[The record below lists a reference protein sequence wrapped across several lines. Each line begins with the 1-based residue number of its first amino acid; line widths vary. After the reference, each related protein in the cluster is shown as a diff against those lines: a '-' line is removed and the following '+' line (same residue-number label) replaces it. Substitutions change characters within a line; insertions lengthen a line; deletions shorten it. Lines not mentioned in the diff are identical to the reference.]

1 MLFVKRGDRD
11 NNGDG
16 AAFITKLITVI
27 SLPLEQIAAQRNGR
41 AIVHGFRLLNG
52 HDPAILDAAIAV
64 IEFVRRRR
72 RGILAKPSL
81 IVRPRDT
88 YGKQTCHGQC

>member
-1 MLFVKRGDRD
+1 M
-11 NNGDG
+11 
-16 AAFITKLITVI
+16 
-27 SLPLEQIAAQRNGR
+27 
-41 AIVHGFRLLNG
+41 HGFRLLNG

-81 IVRPRDT
+81 IVRLRDT

>member
-1 MLFVKRGDRD
+1 M
-11 NNGDG
+11 
-16 AAFITKLITVI
+16 
-27 SLPLEQIAAQRNGR
+27 
-41 AIVHGFRLLNG
+41 HGFRLLNG

-81 IVRPRDT
+81 IVRLRDT
-88 YGKQTCHGQC
+88 YGSGAVQLVAGSTIVQTS